1 MSIEQWHFDPPHDKI
16 VRNKGTIQAM
26 IYTDQ
31 EHEWLSRP
39 RKKRVSNQTADGT
52 APQEED
58 DRLWQ
63 RCWGIK
69 TTIEV
74 DGKQYIVP
82 IQL

>member
-1 MSIEQWHFDPPHDKI
+1 
-16 VRNKGTIQAM
+16 M

-31 EHEWLSRP
+31 EHQWLSEP
-39 RKKRVSNQTADGT
+39 KKKKRVSNLTADGT
-52 APQEED
+52 APKQED

-63 RCWGIK
+63 RCCGIR

-82 IQL
+82 VQL

>member
-1 MSIEQWHFDPPHDKI
+1 
-16 VRNKGTIQAM
+16 M

-31 EHEWLSRP
+31 EHQWLSTP
-39 RKKRVSNQTADGT
+39 AKTKKKKRVSNLTADGS
-52 APQEED
+52 APKQED
-58 DRLWQ
+58 HRLWQ

-82 IQL
+82 VQL

>member
-1 MSIEQWHFDPPHDKI
+1 
-16 VRNKGTIQAM
+16 M

-31 EHEWLSRP
+31 EHQWLSTP
-39 RKKRVSNQTADGT
+39 AKNKRVSNLTADGS
-52 APQEED
+52 APKQED
-58 DRLWQ
+58 HRLWR

-82 IQL
+82 VQL